1 MQSSLPT
8 DEELAK
14 LYRWTLH
21 TKWGVSGA
29 PGSGIGA
36 DDDFTCM
43 CTSWL
48 NFPEVE
54 LRRNGE
60 HP

>member
-1 MQSSLPT
+1 MNLPG
-8 DEELAK
+8 DNELAQ

-43 CTSWL
+43 CGSCL
-48 NFPEVE
+48 ES
-54 LRRNGE
+54 RRDRWVRE
-60 HP
+60 EAQRR